1 MRRGDRDILLV
12 VDVQNDFCPGGALAV
27 PDGDAIVPVVNKLA
41 AEFTHVILTQD
52 WHPRGHASF
61 ASSHPGKQPFD
72 TVDLSYGGQ
81 ILWPDHCVQG
91 TQGAAFH
98 PVLDVVHAEL
108 VLRKGF
114 RSAIDS
120 YSAFRENDRRTPTG
134 LANYLKERGFERI
147 TLCGLATDF
156 CVLFSAID
164 AREAGYKR
172 VSWHR
177 CGRLDRSGNPLDE
190 RGWCDGSPRITAGPL
205 ILDVAASGVR
215 PERRAAFSAS
225 CTARNREPYSQ
236 PRHPRA
242 PPTATKTAAAE
253 RAART

>member
-1 MRRGDRDILLV
+1 MTGDDREVLLI
-12 VDVQNDFCPGGALAV
+12 VDVQNDFCLGGALAV
-27 PDGDAIVPVVNKLA
+27 PDGDAIVPLVNKLA
-41 AEFTHVILTQD
+41 AGFPHVILTQD
-52 WHPRGHASF
+52 WHPPGHASF

-72 TVDLSYGGQ
+72 TIEVSYGEQ

-98 PVLDVVHAEL
+98 SSLDVTRAEL

-134 LANYLKERGFERI
+134 LANYLKEREFERI

-164 AREAGYKR
+164 AREAGFQ
-172 VSWHR
+172 VSIVTSA
-177 CGRLDRSGNPLDE
+177 C
-190 RGWCDGSPRITAGPL
+190 RGIDVDGSIARAIHSMSEAG
-205 ILDVAASGVR
+205 VTVR
-215 PERRAAFSAS
+215 PE
-225 CTARNREPYSQ
+225 
-236 PRHPRA
+236 
-242 PPTATKTAAAE
+242 
-253 RAART
+253 